1 MGIKLNEAVGVPK
14 GIVDAGEKLY
24 NDFKSKVTPMI
35 KDGQTEYKVNFKP
48 VEPYMIGDEEINDV
62 EIDLTLR
69 PDSDEYGEAN
79 MMVYRKNTIGKVGSD
94 YVLMKV
100 NKNGK
105 VILSIDKP
113 VPEDWSV
120 KDVIDS
126 INKSKVQTVSA
137 LSHEL
142 KHEFDDLKTPYTNV
156 EKVSEYQANTEM
168 FDFPI
173 SAIQRMFYDL
183 YYLDEIE
190 NSVRPT
196 ELYAKLKTK
205 GIGKSGFLDFLKKEY
220 FIVMESMRFSV
231 DEMVKE
237 IYSNMDSV
245 DELLSQVDIGTDL
258 NDLSDDEKVNLVL
271 RIAYI
276 SASNNRRQNYGDS
289 LVDNDLEAEIGFM
302 GDKAKQFDNYQK
314 GFDKYENNVMKFYTD
329 IEKYLKTTSK
339 KLIKKLGKVYS
350 LLPD

>member
-1 MGIKLNEAVGVPK
+1 
-14 GIVDAGEKLY
+14 
-24 NDFKSKVTPMI
+24 
-35 KDGQTEYKVNFKP
+35 
-48 VEPYMIGDEEINDV
+48 
-62 EIDLTLR
+62 
-69 PDSDEYGEAN
+69 
-79 MMVYRKNTIGKVGSD
+79 
-94 YVLMKV
+94 
-100 NKNGK
+100 
-105 VILSIDKP
+105 
-113 VPEDWSV
+113 
-120 KDVIDS
+120 
-126 INKSKVQTVSA
+126 
-137 LSHEL
+137 
-142 KHEFDDLKTPYTNV
+142 
-156 EKVSEYQANTEM
+156 
-168 FDFPI
+168 
-173 SAIQRMFYDL
+173 
-183 YYLDEIE
+183 
-190 NSVRPT
+190 
-196 ELYAKLKTK
+196 
-205 GIGKSGFLDFLKKEY
+205 
-220 FIVMESMRFSV
+220 MESMRFSV